1 MSAKGNVVGGG
12 MVLPSGRLNPVI
24 ADKGDPGKPG
34 AASTTPGPNGWSP
47 VFAGEA
53 DGTRTLMRVIDW
65 TGGQGTKPDAGM
77 YIGTSGYVT
86 TKAAAFNF
94 NIQKRVRAYSQ
105 TTGAGGVAVI
115 DYSAM
120 GFTVSPQVLPLS
132 ATGTVVTAPT
142 RATVYDVT
150 TTTAKVRVE
159 AMTAVTSLWNALL
172 GATANV
178 LVIEA

>member
-1 MSAKGNVVGGG
+1 
-12 MVLPSGRLNPVI
+12 MVLAGGKLRPVI
-24 ADKGDPGKPG
+24 ADKGAPGAPG
-34 AASTTPGPNGWSP
+34 AASTVAGPNGWSP

-53 DGTRTLMRVIDW
+53 DGTRTLMRVMDW
-65 TGGQGTKPDAGM
+65 TGGQGTKPDMGM
-77 YIGTSGYVT
+77 YIGAAGYVT

-94 NIQKRVRAYSQ
+94 NIQKRVRAYSA

-115 DYSAM
+115 DYTAM
-120 GFTVSPQVLPLS
+120 GFTTPPQVLALS

-150 TTTAKVRVE
+150 TTTAKVKVE
-159 AMTAVTSLWNALL
+159 AMTILTSLWNALL